1 MSMFTLG
8 LDLGIASIGWAVLQE
23 DRSGRKLVAWGSRIF
38 EPGVEGTENEISA
51 GKGISRCAERR
62 LKRALRQQYLRR
74 RERKNDVL
82 GILIENGFL
91 PQDVDSAFF
100 TEIDQKLF
108 ALFPKTEHKRV
119 GHVLPYLL
127 RKMAIDR
134 VLDKYE
140 LGRAIYHLAQRRG
153 YLSNRKQELKEQETA
168 GAVKSGINEL
178 KLAIKA
184 ANARTLGEY
193 FSMVDPE
200 VERIRSR
207 YTDREMYQN
216 EFRMICKKQRQ
227 HISEEL
233 EEELFQAIFFQ
244 RKLKSCKG
252 LIGRCRIYPERRRC
266 SMATMEA
273 QLFRIYSNVNNL
285 RITNKTQVRSLTED
299 ERLKV
304 IEVLNG
310 YSDIFN
316 KSGKVTL
323 SKLQKATGLAK
334 GEKFTLG
341 DEEKEIY
348 GNELNNILYRAFG
361 SKVFEMPL
369 EEQLKFFNDLRSI
382 EKNDVLLKR
391 LTGYWQIDSER
402 ADDIATMALP
412 DDYCAFSLKALK
424 DMLPDLQGGV
434 SLSDWLK
441 NNNHTLIASKEFDL
455 LPLFDEC
462 GFELRNPIVHRVL
475 AELRRVVNSIVE
487 RYGKPDRIH
496 IELARDLKATNKERE
511 QITFNNRKREKERE
525 AIAKRIAEE
534 AGLEKISRNDI
545 LKVMLADEC
554 DFTCPY
560 SGERF
565 SMTDLLH
572 GGLVHIEHIIPY
584 SRSFDD
590 SFANKTLCINRL
602 NAQKSN
608 KTPYEAFGGSTAYPE
623 MLERVRHFKGV
634 YAERKLELF
643 ELQKVEPAEF
653 LERNLNDTRYASKL
667 AMQYL
672 AMLYGGVVDKSG
684 KRRVYA
690 IAGGCTAMIRRAWGG
705 NYLLGEGEKVRS
717 DHRHHAVDAMTI
729 ALTTPG
735 LVQEVAK
742 MSPERR
748 REFNEVTKKFID
760 TDFYHQAHS
769 MLDNCAVS
777 HHVVNKMRGA
787 LHKETIYS
795 KDYSNGNSVRHER
808 VALGMLTAKEIKQ
821 IVDPAIKNMI
831 LDKLGV
837 AEDYEVTDSMLK
849 IFSDEA
855 NLPQMLDR
863 NGNPVNTI
871 RKVRVAR
878 TVKTRSIGKGDGRR
892 EVANGANYI
901 LAIFAKLNELGEET
915 GWEGEVVSLMDAV
928 QRKQRRQEIFSRER
942 PGMKFKFS
950 LQKGDIVKINK
961 DGEEKLCIIRGIS
974 LPQFSCCPIKDARK
988 KEDLK
993 AAHCWFTPTVSAARE
1008 WNMRK
1013 FNMNIFGE
1021 LQIAND

>member
-51 GKGISRCAERR
+51 GKGISRCAGRR

-74 RERKNDVL
+74 RERKADVL
-82 GILIENGFL
+82 DILVGNGFL

-127 RKMAIDR
+127 RKMALDR

-323 SKLQKATGLAK
+323 SKLQKAAGLAK

-369 EEQLKFFNDLRSI
+369 DEQLKFFNDLRSM

-511 QITFNNRKREKERE
+511 LITFNNRKREKERE
-525 AIAKRIAEE
+525 AIARRIAEE

-608 KTPYEAFGGSTAYPE
+608 KTPYEAFGGSAAYPE

-760 TDFYHQAHS
+760 TDFYQQAHS